1 MSLVRNTCKAGR
13 RGRRKGEEERKKKL
27 CRTEIYQVFCSRV
40 FEIVSCCH
48 GYVTGVAGLEVES
61 ARTGGSGV
69 DGQTA
74 LAADDVVPFV

>member
-1 MSLVRNTCKAGR
+1 MLFSEKYMYGWKKR
-13 RGRRKGEEERKKKL
+13 EEEGGGKKKKD
-27 CRTEIYQVFCSRV
+27 CRTEIDQVFCPRV
-40 FEIVSCCH
+40 LEIVRCCH
-48 GYVTGVAGLEVES
+48 GYVTSVAGLEVES

>member
-1 MSLVRNTCKAGR
+1 MYGWEK
-13 RGRRKGEEERKKKL
+13 KDEEEERKKDH
-27 CRTEIYQVFCSRV
+27 RTEIDQIFRSRV
-40 FEIVSCCH
+40 LEIVSCCH

>member
-1 MSLVRNTCKAGR
+1 MAGR
-13 RGRRKGEEERKKKL
+13 RGRRKEEEGGGRRN
-27 CRTEIYQVFCSRV
+27 RTEIDQIFCSRV
-40 FEIVSCCH
+40 LEIVSCCD
-48 GYVTGVAGLEVES
+48 GYVTGVASLEVES